1 MVSSLEDVEALLMRL
16 DRSFQKVEDTLVI
29 SLGVNQTPVAIRI
42 SDPVLVLQVEVGPTP
57 SSDAAKLRLYQK
69 LLELNGSALLHSGY
83 ALMSNTIVLVSAL
96 ELSSLDQNELEAVLA
111 DFDLALAE
119 HVALLRQCIEG
130 NE

>member
-1 MVSSLEDVEALLMRL
+1 MRL

-69 LLELNGSALLHSGY
+69 LLELNGSALLHLGY